1 MACRCFE
8 LFWCA
13 TCGCKTI
20 LWNASCVDGGF
31 WGLWAVMTFW
41 QMWLSLVPGSERG
54 GRSRK
59 RLNNH
64 RIGAALQHS
73 RVTEATMP
81 QEAVPAE
88 THVILRCVSLGQVV
102 KLSFSVWLWF
112 HAVPCWKMFR
122 VGQTRGKEWWQRAG
136 GDWSPGGRLSEQK
149 RERHPTLEFCCAL
162 QVTEAAKA
170 EAAGCSFPVTYS
182 HFLMEGFQTWPGSA
196 LFTVPCEIVWTQ
208 LTPADVGDLMP
219 GRSTAH
225 ANWGASLG
233 FAFWSHFPQWGVI
246 QR

>member
-81 QEAVPAE
+81 QKGVSCWNSCDSAVCFFRPS
-88 THVILRCVSLGQVV
+88 CQVV
-102 KLSFSVWLWF
+102 VLGMALIS
-112 HAVPCWKMFR
+112 
-122 VGQTRGKEWWQRAG
+122 
-136 GDWSPGGRLSEQK
+136 
-149 RERHPTLEFCCAL
+149 CCAL
-162 QVTEAAKA
+162 LKDVQSGADSWQGMMAKSRWRLITRRPLEWKPMLDSCPKLSKNFA
-170 EAAGCSFPVTYS
+170 VDHSF
-182 HFLMEGFQTWPGSA
+182 
-196 LFTVPCEIVWTQ
+196 
-208 LTPADVGDLMP
+208 
-219 GRSTAH
+219 
-225 ANWGASLG
+225 
-233 FAFWSHFPQWGVI
+233 
-246 QR
+246 

>member
-81 QEAVPAE
+81 REGRSSCWNS
-88 THVILRCVSLGQVV
+88 VILRCVSLGQVV

-122 VGQTRGKEWWQRAG
+122 VGKSRGKEWWQRAG
-136 GDWSPGGRLSEQK
+136 GDWSPGGRWNENQCWIAVLNFLRILLQTTRFSM
-149 RERHPTLEFCCAL
+149 TL
-162 QVTEAAKA
+162 
-170 EAAGCSFPVTYS
+170 P
-182 HFLMEGFQTWPGSA
+182 H
-196 LFTVPCEIVWTQ
+196 LFSR
-208 LTPADVGDLMP
+208 L
-219 GRSTAH
+219 
-225 ANWGASLG
+225 
-233 FAFWSHFPQWGVI
+233 
-246 QR
+246 